1 VTPSAAAGDVSITA
15 LKSDQT
21 TILGSF
27 GPFALSSGAATIQTN
42 LLPSGTA
49 FVQATYGGDS
59 THALSVSV
67 PLPLAVS
74 GTNSA
79 TTTTAYFVGLDANN
93 NPISH
98 TTSSQSFTYG
108 TSGYIL
114 QIVVK
119 GPSDCTAN
127 FTTKP
132 PVPCPTGTV
141 ALTDNGQPLN
151 DFPNG
156 PTTNAT
162 NVAKLNNL
170 GIAEDVPINVGA
182 TVNGVTPGVHMIV
195 ATYTS
200 ADGNYTNSTSNTLQI
215 TVKQAATT
223 VQVASSL
230 NPVPAGT
237 TVLLTA
243 AVGSA
248 SSAESPC
255 GVTNGGTVAFTS
267 NGTALAGSVTYT
279 AIPATSTVGAAC
291 TATLSTTVSA
301 LYPPTTR
308 SPRPTP
314 PLFPI
319 VLALLSIVFFALGW
333 RWMPEKRRRTY
344 AYAGFLVFALLAV
357 TIAGC
362 GGGGGS
368 SSGKTVTIK
377 ANYVGDMNYAAS
389 SGTTNIT
396 VR

>member
-1 VTPSAAAGDVSITA
+1 
-15 LKSDQT
+15 
-21 TILGSF
+21 
-27 GPFALSSGAATIQTN
+27 
-42 LLPSGTA
+42 
-49 FVQATYGGDS
+49 
-59 THALSVSV
+59 
-67 PLPLAVS
+67 
-74 GTNSA
+74 
-79 TTTTAYFVGLDANN
+79 
-93 NPISH
+93 
-98 TTSSQSFTYG
+98 
-108 TSGYIL
+108 
-114 QIVVK
+114 
-119 GPSDCTAN
+119 
-127 FTTKP
+127 
-132 PVPCPTGTV
+132 
-141 ALTDNGQPLN
+141 
-151 DFPNG
+151 
-156 PTTNAT
+156 
-162 NVAKLNNL
+162 
-170 GIAEDVPINVGA
+170 
-182 TVNGVTPGVHMIV
+182 V

-308 SPRPTP
+308 SPRPTL